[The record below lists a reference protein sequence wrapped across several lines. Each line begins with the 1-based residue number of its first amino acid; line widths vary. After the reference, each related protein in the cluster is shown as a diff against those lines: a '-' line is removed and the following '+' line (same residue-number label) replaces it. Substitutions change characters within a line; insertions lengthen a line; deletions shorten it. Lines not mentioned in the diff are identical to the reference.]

1 MPVHTESDGKGGLQA
16 KAAQA
21 TTQDKSA
28 KDKISD
34 SAHHAAHKAN
44 PGPVI
49 AQNLP
54 PAASK
59 EELKKRQ
66 EELNKD

>member
-16 KAAQA
+16 KAPQS
-21 TTQDKSA
+21 TQDKSL

-34 SAHHAAHKAN
+34 SAHHAAHKAT
-44 PGPVI
+44 PGIVHT
-49 AQNLP
+49 QDLP